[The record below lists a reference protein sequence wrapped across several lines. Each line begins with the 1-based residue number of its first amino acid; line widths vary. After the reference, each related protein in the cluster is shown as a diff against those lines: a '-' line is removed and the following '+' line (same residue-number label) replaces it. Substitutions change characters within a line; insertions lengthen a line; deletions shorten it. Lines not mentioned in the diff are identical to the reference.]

1 MPVFVVAATRDL
13 AVPAASSTRQT
24 TRTKLRCLTWAPA
37 PQLRAKDIASTGAAI
52 KAMKLNLRLPEGHED
67 FDADFDVEACKAELV
82 NQNYTLY
89 ITLLIDAY
97 GC

>member
-1 MPVFVVAATRDL
+1 
-13 AVPAASSTRQT
+13 
-24 TRTKLRCLTWAPA
+24 
-37 PQLRAKDIASTGAAI
+37 
-52 KAMKLNLRLPEGHED
+52 MKLNLRLPEGHED